1 MLLHPERLF
10 ATWSVQ
16 SEFRKQVVSQEALDE
31 RKELLG
37 LIKGQE
43 RDINECEKN
52 IGYQKTILYTLIGTF
67 QKKEEQML
75 IGVNVRFQQL

>member
-37 LIKGQE
+37 LIKGQAE
-43 RDINECEKN
+43 VWKKIDEKIHHVAVIRLN
-52 IGYQKTILYTLIGTF
+52 H
-67 QKKEEQML
+67 
-75 IGVNVRFQQL
+75 VD